1 MTFGEL
7 KNNDNFKTFAKKIIG
22 EVQEIAQK
30 RGIKGIENL
39 EKDAFLALSSMCD
52 EGKTSMHQ
60 DILANRK
67 TEIEL
72 FAGEIIK
79 LGKLYSVPTPINEVL
94 YDLIKIREEVNEYR
108 IHSGTRGK

>member
-1 MTFGEL
+1 
-7 KNNDNFKTFAKKIIG
+7 
-22 EVQEIAQK
+22 
-30 RGIKGIENL
+30 
-39 EKDAFLALSSMCD
+39 MCD
-52 EGKTSMHQ
+52 EGKTSMLQ

-72 FAGEIIK
+72 FAGEIIR

-108 IHSGTRGK
+108 IHSCARGE